1 MATKRKHAAKRKK
14 PAKASK
20 QGAGRKKKLV
30 RAASKKGRSS
40 AAGAKARGRKAS
52 ARKKSAPKA
61 AATAAPKKSA
71 TAKKAA
77 KAVAPR
83 KAKAIAPK
91 KIAVSEKRPAAPP
104 PAAPSVAVAPPPKRK
119 APVRKQSGTGASRH
133 EQQPARTPYYITTAI
148 SYPNGPPHI
157 GHAYE
162 VIATDAIARFM
173 RLDGYDVF
181 FLTGTDEH
189 GQKIQQ
195 TAVREGLTP
204 RQLLDRNVP
213 LFEAMVKRLECSN
226 TDFIHTTERR
236 HHISSEA
243 IWQRMQEA
251 GDIYL
256 DKYSGWYSVRDE
268 AYYAEDETEL
278 NEQNGRVAIKTGT
291 PVEWVEEESYF
302 FRLSAYQDKLLKLY
316 ARPNYVLPKE
326 RLNEVASFVRGGL
339 QDLSISRTTFDWGVR
354 VPGSNGHI
362 MYVWVDALTNYIT
375 AVGYPDTESETFRR
389 YWPADLHVIGKD
401 IVRFHAVYWPA
412 FLMSA
417 GIEVPRRIFSHG
429 FLFNRGEKM
438 SKSVGNVIDPFA
450 LADAYGVDQLRYFF
464 LREVPFGQDGNYS
477 HEAIVN
483 RTNADLANDLGNLA
497 QRSLSMIAK
506 QFGGDLPKPGAL
518 SSADQSILA
527 AADGMIAKARDA
539 MATQQLH
546 QVLNAVWAVV
556 AEANRYFAGEAPW
569 ALAKTDPA
577 KQATVLYVTAE
588 VLRQVAILAQPF
600 VPTSAA
606 KLLDL
611 LAVPADERSFAFL
624 DGKHRIAAGSK
635 LPAPAAV
642 FPRYIEAE
650 ARAAQ

>member
-1 MATKRKHAAKRKK
+1 MATKRKQTAKRKK

-20 QGAGRKKKLV
+20 QGAGKKKLV
-30 RAASKKGRSS
+30 RAASKKRSS

-52 ARKKSAPKA
+52 ARKNSAPKA
-61 AATAAPKKSA
+61 DATAAPKKSA

-119 APVRKQSGTGASRH
+119 APVRKQSGTAASRP
-133 EQQPARTPYYITTAI
+133 EQPARTPYYITTAI

-195 TAVREGLTP
+195 TAAREGLTP

-243 IWQRMQEA
+243 IWQRMHEA

-278 NEQNGRVAIKTGT
+278 SEQNGRVAIKTGT
-291 PVEWVEEESYF
+291 PVEWVAEESYF
-302 FRLSAYQDKLLKLY
+302 FRLSAYQGKLLKLY
-316 ARPNYVLPKE
+316 QRPNYVLP
-326 RLNEVASFVRGGL
+326 
-339 QDLSISRTTFDWGVR
+339 
-354 VPGSNGHI
+354 
-362 MYVWVDALTNYIT
+362 
-375 AVGYPDTESETFRR
+375 
-389 YWPADLHVIGKD
+389 
-401 IVRFHAVYWPA
+401 
-412 FLMSA
+412 
-417 GIEVPRRIFSHG
+417 
-429 FLFNRGEKM
+429 
-438 SKSVGNVIDPFA
+438 
-450 LADAYGVDQLRYFF
+450 
-464 LREVPFGQDGNYS
+464 
-477 HEAIVN
+477 
-483 RTNADLANDLGNLA
+483 
-497 QRSLSMIAK
+497 
-506 QFGGDLPKPGAL
+506 
-518 SSADQSILA
+518 
-527 AADGMIAKARDA
+527 
-539 MATQQLH
+539 
-546 QVLNAVWAVV
+546 
-556 AEANRYFAGEAPW
+556 
-569 ALAKTDPA
+569 
-577 KQATVLYVTAE
+577 
-588 VLRQVAILAQPF
+588 
-600 VPTSAA
+600 
-606 KLLDL
+606 
-611 LAVPADERSFAFL
+611 
-624 DGKHRIAAGSK
+624 
-635 LPAPAAV
+635 
-642 FPRYIEAE
+642 
-650 ARAAQ
+650 